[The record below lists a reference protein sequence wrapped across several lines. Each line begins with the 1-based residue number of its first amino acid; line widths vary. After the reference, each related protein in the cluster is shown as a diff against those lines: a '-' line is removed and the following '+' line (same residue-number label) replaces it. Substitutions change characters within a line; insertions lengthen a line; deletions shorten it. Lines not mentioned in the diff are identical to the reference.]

1 MALLQGG
8 GYAEYAVAYES
19 STLHAPPSLDM
30 QTLTSIPEQWMT
42 AYQLLFAVGH
52 LQAGETVLLHAAASG
67 VGQAAI
73 QLATRAGATCFATCR
88 SDEKTA
94 CCLEMGA
101 RAAFNVAQGPVF
113 ADLVR
118 SQNSGKLA
126 DLILDPIGG
135 GPSANENMDALAVD
149 GRWVFYGTMGGKGI
163 ADETLASKILGK
175 RASLIGSTLRSRPQ
189 EYKSKLAQ
197 ALEREVVPAIASGEL
212 KVLIDSVYPM
222 TTEGVQQAHLRM
234 GANENIGKIVLTVRE
249 EE

>member
-19 STLHAPPSLDM
+19 STLHAPASLDM
-30 QTLTSIPEQWMT
+30 KTLASIPEQWMT
-42 AYQLLFAVGH
+42 AYQLLFMVGH

-73 QLATRAGATCFATCR
+73 QLATRAGGICYATCR
-88 SDEKTA
+88 SDDKTA
-94 CCLEMGA
+94 CCLTMGA
-101 RAAFNVAQGPVF
+101 RGAFNLAQGPVF
-113 ADLVR
+113 ADLLK
-118 SQNSGKLA
+118 SQNNGRLA
-126 DLILDPIGG
+126 DLILDPVGG
-135 GPSANENMDALAVD
+135 GPSANENINALAMD

-163 ADETLASKILGK
+163 NDETIVGKILGK
-175 RASLIGSTLRSRPQ
+175 RATLVGSTLRSRPQ

-197 ALEREVVPAIASGEL
+197 ALETEVVPSIVSGDL

-234 GANENIGKIVLTVRE
+234 GGNANIGKIVLVVNE
-249 EE
+249 EP

>member
-19 STLHAPPSLDM
+19 STLHAPPTIDM
-30 QTLTSIPEQWMT
+30 KILTSIPEQWMT
-42 AYQLLFAVGH
+42 AYQLLFTVGH

-73 QLATRAGATCFATCR
+73 QLATRAGGICFATCR

-113 ADLVR
+113 ADLLR
-118 SQNSGKLA
+118 SQNNGKLA

-163 ADETLASKILGK
+163 VDETLASKILGK
-175 RASLIGSTLRSRPQ
+175 RASLIGTTLRSRPQ
-189 EYKSKLAQ
+189 EYKSKLAD
-197 ALEREVVPAIASGEL
+197 ALEREVVPSIASGDL

-234 GANENIGKIVLTVRE
+234 AGNENIGKIVLTVRE
-249 EE
+249 E